1 MQLFSC
7 TLNLVDN
14 AVQPSGYRA
23 ALQSKLCADIHLR
36 DCIQQIHFRNLG
48 ILYAKAASRIKP
60 SHSERVNPVSLMDA
74 RTLAFA
80 IFLSSGSGPLDL
92 CHSQVLAGC
101 G

>member
-48 ILYAKAASRIKP
+48 ILYAKSRFP
-60 SHSERVNPVSLMDA
+60 DQA
-74 RTLAFA
+74 
-80 IFLSSGSGPLDL
+80 LSFGVGEAGITYGRAYPCF
-92 CHSQVLAGC
+92 CHFS
-101 G
+101 